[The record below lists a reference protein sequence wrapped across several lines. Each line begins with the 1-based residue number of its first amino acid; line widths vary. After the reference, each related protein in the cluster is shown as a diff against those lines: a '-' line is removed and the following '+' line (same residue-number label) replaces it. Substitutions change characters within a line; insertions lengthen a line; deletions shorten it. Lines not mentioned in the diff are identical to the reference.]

1 MNIFKFEAMQK
12 AVSHINRLGDT
23 RDRVRASMEEAQQ
36 MFNSLKAINA
46 NNEKLTWA
54 LKQQKFWSSIG
65 LLIWLVVSSCCL
77 SLGLS

>member
-54 LKQQKFWSSIG
+54 LKQQKFWTKAYWKASNNYLNALKEG
-65 LLIWLVVSSCCL
+65 
-77 SLGLS
+77 GE